1 MTNLAT
7 IVGRHMIGGFACGT
21 DTVMALQAAGKNG
34 CVIHSRRCPKVGG
47 IVAVIATI
55 IRGDV

>member
-7 IVGRHMIGGFACGT
+7 IVGRNMIGGFACGT
-21 DTVMALQAAGKNG
+21 DSVMTLLATGKDG
-34 CVIHSRRCPKVGG
+34 SVIHSSRCAKVGG